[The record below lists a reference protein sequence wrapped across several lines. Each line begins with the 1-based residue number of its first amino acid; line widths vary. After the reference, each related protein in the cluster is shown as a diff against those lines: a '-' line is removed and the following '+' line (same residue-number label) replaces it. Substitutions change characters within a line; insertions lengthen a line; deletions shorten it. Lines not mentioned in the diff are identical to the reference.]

1 MNEPNLSKPYLM
13 EFDISRPNHP
23 GEVSEKLFFS
33 PEDDV
38 YRHPDYK
45 GPAPL
50 SFQPS
55 FDMYSL
61 GVILFENGLWRN
73 VVSQA
78 HRHTMRPSLPT
89 HNLDPQLIEKVVMS
103 GPVMEL
109 KRYTGVRY
117 QDAVIACLNREF
129 DTFWQQPE
137 ENQKEQLQVYLVHI
151 QNHIVNTIAHC
162 NA

>member
-1 MNEPNLSKPYLM
+1 MYIDIQTTKARPPFLSSHRS
-13 EFDISRPNHP
+13 ICTVWAS
-23 GEVSEKLFFS
+23 
-33 PEDDV
+33 
-38 YRHPDYK
+38 
-45 GPAPL
+45 
-50 SFQPS
+50 
-55 FDMYSL
+55 
-61 GVILFENGLWRN
+61 FENGLWRN

-151 QNHIVNTIAHC
+151 QNNIVNTIAHY